1 MWRLTGLLLFVA
13 TWGISS
19 TPAPLDSVFSS
30 SERAHQVLRIRKR
43 ANSFLEELRPSSLE
57 RECVEEICDF
67 EEAKEIFQNVDDTVR
82 PPWVQRMRLRGEAFL
97 LGCFP
102 RGFLQALEGR
112 RMLTHAVRPLG
123 AGWGRGAGAC
133 AGCEHLRDSLWST
146 GGQSREEC
154 LAGPSPPLPASV
166 KFPCGRPWRRIE
178 KKRSHLKRRDTED
191 QEDQVDPRLIDGK
204 MTRRGDS
211 PWQVVLLD
219 SKKKLA
225 CGAVLIH
232 PSWVLTAAHCME
244 DSKKLLVRLGE
255 YDLRRWE
262 KWELDLDIE
271 EVFIHP
277 NYTKST
283 TDNDIALLRLA
294 QPATLSQTI
303 VPICLPD
310 SGLAERELTQ
320 AGQETLVTGWGY
332 HSSREKEAKRNR
344 TFILNFIKIPVVP
357 RNECSEVM
365 SNMVSENMLCAGIL
379 GDRQDACEG
388 DSGGPMVASFH
399 GTWFLV
405 GLVSW
410 GEGCG
415 LLHNY
420 GVYTK
425 VSRYLDWIHG
435 HIRDKEALA
444 KSRAP

>member
-1 MWRLTGLLLFVA
+1 MASAASAA
-13 TWGISS
+13 TAAAAG
-19 TPAPLDSVFSS
+19 
-30 SERAHQVLRIRKR
+30 RA
-43 ANSFLEELRPSSLE
+43 ASAS
-57 RECVEEICDF
+57 
-67 EEAKEIFQNVDDTVR
+67 
-82 PPWVQRMRLRGEAFL
+82 
-97 LGCFP
+97 
-102 RGFLQALEGR
+102 
-112 RMLTHAVRPLG
+112 AVRGRGG
-123 AGWGRGAGAC
+123 AGGRWGGAGPGGGRGASASC
-133 AGCEHLRDSLWST
+133 PRPA
-146 GGQSREEC
+146 
-154 LAGPSPPLPASV
+154 LPAEVSFLNCSLDNGGCTHYCLEEV
-166 KFPCGRPWRRIE
+166 GWRRCSCAPGY
-178 KKRSHLKRRDTED
+178 KL
-191 QEDQVDPRLIDGK
+191 
-204 MTRRGDS
+204 GDD
-211 PWQVVLLD
+211 LLQCQP
-219 SKKKLA
+219 A
-225 CGAVLIH
+225 
-232 PSWVLTAAHCME
+232 
-244 DSKKLLVRLGE
+244 GE

-344 TFILNFIKIPVVP
+344 TFVLNFIKIPVVP

-379 GDRQDACEG
+379 GDRRDACEG